1 MSKWSV
7 ERIRAFYSQLNK
19 RYGLNV
25 NPNIIVQEKNK
36 YPMCSRDFNNL
47 VFVPDFFNH
56 ELLAEDAR
64 RMLLLCFYSCFHLDK
79 NKDGHLDI
87 NPGFLAK
94 GICEDL
100 GYNYVSD
107 TEIHKQESV
116 VRRKLYDDA
125 ENGCYFSIGQQL
137 RENSFSSY
145 EVVDISVSPS
155 EVLVTVKPIGCNLGK
170 PEKTFTEEELF
181 DRCCKCFDFD
191 NFKIDM
197 RNNLFI
203 LSGPSGVGK
212 NKVFSELK
220 KQNPEI
226 NKTISVTTRKPRKNE
241 KEGVD
246 YYFVS
251 KEEFYDYQM
260 DDSLVEYELY
270 DCNYYGTYFSEVE
283 RHTTDKPLFLLVDV
297 RGRRNVLTHYPLA
310 KTVFIEPPSV
320 EELEKRIRSRGEN
333 AEDEIEHRLTVAVDE
348 LKEKTQFD
356 YVLTNDDS
364 QECARQLQ
372 NIISEN
378 L

>member
-1 MSKWSV
+1 MSKWTV
-7 ERIRAFYSQLNK
+7 ERIKAFYSQLNE

-36 YPMCSRDFNNL
+36 YPMCRRDFDNL

-56 ELLAEDAR
+56 ELLSEDSR
-64 RMLLLCFYSCFHLDK
+64 RMLLLFFYSCFHFDK
-79 NKDGHLDI
+79 NKDGHVDI

-116 VRRKLYDDA
+116 VRRNLYDDA
-125 ENGCYFSIGQQL
+125 KNGCYFSIGQQL
-137 RENSFSSY
+137 RENAFSSY
-145 EVVDISVSPS
+145 EVVGISVNKS
-155 EVLVTVKPIGCNLGK
+155 EILVNVKPIGCNLGK

-181 DRCCKCFDFD
+181 ARCCKCFDFD

-203 LSGPSGVGK
+203 LSGPSGAGK

-251 KEEFYDYQM
+251 EEEFYDYQM

-270 DCNYYGTYFSEVE
+270 DCNYYGTFFSEVE
-283 RHTTDKPLFLLVDV
+283 RYTTDKPLFLIVDV

-310 KTVFIEPPSV
+310 KTIFIEPPSV

-333 AEDEIEHRLTVAVDE
+333 TEDEIEHRLTLAVDE

-356 YVLTNDDS
+356 YVLINDDS